1 MSSFGRRIAGL
12 INDQGELK
20 SNKVDGLDSSEVN
33 SIVQGEVSSGVS
45 YFDTLD
51 SLPTTGLSEGLKALV
66 KVSSTEGRL
75 YIYNGQGWYNADTN
89 LNTSAPVWSTE
100 PSASY
105 DIADSATPLIVTALA
120 SDPDGDPLINQS
132 FVTDSA
138 QYMVD
143 ITNDSSV

>member
-1 MSSFGRRIAGL
+1 MSSFNRKLADL
-12 INDQGELK
+12 INDQGKLK
-20 SNKVDGLDSSEVN
+20 QSKVDGLDSSETL
-33 SIVQGEVSSGVS
+33 SIINTEVSSGVS

-66 KVSSTEGRL
+66 NISSTEGRL

-105 DIADSATPLIVTALA
+105 DCLLYTSPSPRDLSTSRMPSSA
-120 SDPDGDPLINQS
+120 
-132 FVTDSA
+132 
-138 QYMVD
+138 
-143 ITNDSSV
+143 